1 MRKDITADNLL
12 KGGVKINKS
21 ALARQYGCC
30 WRTIDRRLNPEK
42 YKMSKKTRVY
52 TSILDG
58 YKSIIDKVLENN
70 NAPATG
76 IYCLLKLKYNYTGSY
91 STVKK
96 YVSKKKKK
104 IIDNLTIRFN
114 TIMGY
119 QSQVDWKE
127 SMILHTTDNNK
138 ITFNIF
144 LIVLGCSRMKYIE
157 LTENREQK
165 TLFRC
170 LNNAFNYFGGV
181 TEEIIF
187 DNMKTVV
194 DQAKSDFKKVIINN
208 KMSYYAKDVG
218 FIIYTCRPYRPM
230 TKGKVETLA
239 KIMNRLKAFDYQI
252 KDWNDLK
259 IIVNKILHSLNY
271 EEISQA
277 TNKIP
282 ITDFVK
288 EKEYLIPV
296 NLDLL
301 MQYTNNRPKYK
312 VTKESMIN
320 YKGKKYSVPINYVGK
335 TLQVNEDDEFIYIY
349 SNTILV
355 RKYSKNNDTH
365 YNYKLED
372 YKDILEHS
380 SISEQAKNRLK
391 NNINKDLRSLNDI
404 KIEEE

>member
-1 MRKDITADNLL
+1 MRKDIIVDNLL

-42 YKMSKKTRVY
+42 YKSPKKTRIY

-58 YKSIIDKVLENN
+58 YKSIIDKVLENDN
-70 NAPATG
+70 VPATG

-127 SMILHTTDNNK
+127 SMTLHTTDNNK

-144 LIVLGCSRMKYIE
+144 LIVLGYSRMKYIE

-208 KMSYYAKDVG
+208 KMSYYAKDAG

-239 KIMNRLKAFDYQI
+239 KIMNRLKALDYQI

-259 IIVNKILHSLNY
+259 IIVNKLLHSLNY

-288 EKEYLIPV
+288 EKEYLIPA

-301 MQYTNNRPKYK
+301 MQYTNNRPEYK

-349 SNTILV
+349 STTTLV
-355 RKYSKNNDTH
+355 RKYSKNNDANF
-365 YNYKLED
+365 NYKLED

-380 SISEQAKNRLK
+380 SISEQAKEKLK
-391 NNINKDLRSLNDI
+391 SNINKDLRSLNNI

>member
-1 MRKDITADNLL
+1 MRKDIIVDNLL

-42 YKMSKKTRVY
+42 YKSPKKTRIY

-58 YKSIIDKVLENN
+58 YKSIIDKVLENDN
-70 NAPATG
+70 VPATG

-127 SMILHTTDNNK
+127 SMTLHTTDNNK

-144 LIVLGCSRMKYIE
+144 LIVLGYSRMKYIE

-208 KMSYYAKDVG
+208 KMSYYAKDAG

-239 KIMNRLKAFDYQI
+239 KIMNRLKALDYQI

-259 IIVNKILHSLNY
+259 IIVNKLLHSLNY

-301 MQYTNNRPKYK
+301 MQYTNNRPEYK

-349 SNTILV
+349 SNTTLV
-355 RKYSKNNDTH
+355 RKYSKNNDANF
-365 YNYKLED
+365 NYKLED

-380 SISEQAKNRLK
+380 SISEQAKEKLK
-391 NNINKDLRSLNDI
+391 SNINKDLRSLNNI

>member
-208 KMSYYAKDVG
+208 KMSYYAKDAG

-349 SNTILV
+349 SNTILEIGRAHV
-355 RKYSKNNDTH
+355 
-365 YNYKLED
+365 
-372 YKDILEHS
+372 
-380 SISEQAKNRLK
+380 
-391 NNINKDLRSLNDI
+391 
-404 KIEEE
+404 

>member
-1 MRKDITADNLL
+1 MRKDIIVDNLL

-42 YKMSKKTRVY
+42 YKSPKKTRIY

-58 YKSIIDKVLENN
+58 YKSIIDKVLENDN
-70 NAPATG
+70 VPATG

-127 SMILHTTDNNK
+127 SMTLHTTDNNK

-144 LIVLGCSRMKYIE
+144 LIVLGYSRMKYIE

-208 KMSYYAKDVG
+208 KMSYYAKDAG

-239 KIMNRLKAFDYQI
+239 KIMNRLKALDYQI

-259 IIVNKILHSLNY
+259 IIVNKLLHSLNY

-288 EKEYLIPV
+288 EKEYLIPA

-301 MQYTNNRPKYK
+301 MQYTNNRPEYK

-349 SNTILV
+349 SNTTLV
-355 RKYSKNNDTH
+355 RKYSKNNDANF
-365 YNYKLED
+365 NYKLED

-380 SISEQAKNRLK
+380 SISEQAKEKLK
-391 NNINKDLRSLNDI
+391 SNINKDLRSLNNI

>member
-1 MRKDITADNLL
+1 
-12 KGGVKINKS
+12 
-21 ALARQYGCC
+21 
-30 WRTIDRRLNPEK
+30 
-42 YKMSKKTRVY
+42 
-52 TSILDG
+52 
-58 YKSIIDKVLENN
+58 
-70 NAPATG
+70 
-76 IYCLLKLKYNYTGSY
+76 
-91 STVKK
+91 
-96 YVSKKKKK
+96 
-104 IIDNLTIRFN
+104 
-114 TIMGY
+114 
-119 QSQVDWKE
+119 
-127 SMILHTTDNNK
+127 
-138 ITFNIF
+138 
-144 LIVLGCSRMKYIE
+144 
-157 LTENREQK
+157 
-165 TLFRC
+165 
-170 LNNAFNYFGGV
+170 
-181 TEEIIF
+181 
-187 DNMKTVV
+187 
-194 DQAKSDFKKVIINN
+194 
-208 KMSYYAKDVG
+208 MSYYAKDAG

>member
-1 MRKDITADNLL
+1 MRKDIIVDNLL

-42 YKMSKKTRVY
+42 YKSPKKIRIY

-58 YKSIIDKVLENN
+58 YKSIIDKVLENDN
-70 NAPATG
+70 VPATG

-127 SMILHTTDNNK
+127 SMTLHTTDNNK

-144 LIVLGCSRMKYIE
+144 LIVLGYSRMKYIE

-208 KMSYYAKDVG
+208 KMSYYAKDAG

-239 KIMNRLKAFDYQI
+239 KIMNRLKALDYQI

-259 IIVNKILHSLNY
+259 IIVNKLLHSLNY

-301 MQYTNNRPKYK
+301 MQYTNNRPEYK

-349 SNTILV
+349 SNTTLV
-355 RKYSKNNDTH
+355 RKYSKNNDANF
-365 YNYKLED
+365 NYKLED

-380 SISEQAKNRLK
+380 SISEQAKEKLK
-391 NNINKDLRSLNDI
+391 SNINKDLRSLNNI

>member
-1 MRKDITADNLL
+1 MRKDITMDNLL
-12 KGGVKINKS
+12 KGGIKINKS

-30 WRTIDRRLNPEK
+30 WRTIDRRLNPKK
-42 YKMSKKTRVY
+42 YKSSKKSRIY

-58 YKSIIDKVLENN
+58 YKSIIDNVLESDNI
-70 NAPATG
+70 PATG
-76 IYCLLKLKYNYTGSY
+76 IYCLLKLKYNYVGSY

-96 YVSKKKKK
+96 YVSKKKNK

-127 SMILHTTDNNK
+127 SMTLHTIDNNK
-138 ITFNIF
+138 ITFNVF
-144 LIVLGCSRMKYIE
+144 LIVLGYSRMKYIE
-157 LTENREQK
+157 LTENKEQK

-181 TEEIIF
+181 TEEIVF

-208 KMSYYAKDVG
+208 KMSYYAKDAG
-218 FIIYTCRPYRPM
+218 FTIYTCRPYRPM

-252 KDWNDLK
+252 KDWDDLK
-259 IIVNKILHSLNY
+259 IIVNKILYSLNY

-277 TNKIP
+277 TNNIP
-282 ITDFVK
+282 INDFIK

-301 MQYTNNRPKYK
+301 MKYTNNRSEYK

-335 TLQVNEDDEFIYIY
+335 NLQVNEDDEFIYIY
-349 SNTILV
+349 SNTNFV
-355 RKYSKNNDTH
+355 RKYKKNDNTN

-380 SISEQAKNRLK
+380 SISEQAKNILK
-391 NNINKDLRSLNDI
+391 NNIGKDLRSLNDI

>member
-1 MRKDITADNLL
+1 MRKDISIEKLIN
-12 KGGVKINKS
+12 GGGIINKS
-21 ALARQYGCC
+21 ELARQYNCC
-30 WRTIDRRLNPEK
+30 WRTIDRRLNPDR
-42 YKMSKKTRVY
+42 YKKDKKIRIY
-52 TSILDG
+52 TSKLDDF
-58 YKSIIDKVLENN
+58 KEIIDSKLEENN
-70 NAPATG
+70 IPAMG
-76 IYCLLKLKYNYTGSY
+76 IYYLLKTKYNFSGKYGI
-91 STVKK
+91 VRK
-96 YVSKKKKK
+96 YVSSKKEN
-104 IIDNLTIRFN
+104 IIKDLTIRFE
-114 TIMGY
+114 TIKGY

-127 SMILHTTDNNK
+127 KLKLKDIYGNEYVIS
-138 ITFNIF
+138 IF
-144 LIVLGCSRMKYIE
+144 LIVLGNSRFKYIE
-157 LTENREQK
+157 LTFDQTQT
-165 TLFRC
+165 TLFKC
-170 LNNAFNYFGGV
+170 MNHAFEYFGGT
-181 TEEIIF
+181 TEEILF
-187 DNMKTVV
+187 DNMKTIVNHARSNFQNVV
-194 DQAKSDFKKVIINN
+194 LNSKAEQ
-208 KMSYYAKDVG
+208 YAKDAG
-218 FIIYTCRPYRPM
+218 FKIRTCLPYKPR

-296 NLDLL
+296 NIDLL
-301 MQYTNNRPKYK
+301 EQYTIPKKFYK

-349 SNTILV
+349 SNTTLV